1 MQVTSFLRQHAQAL
15 AGASLL
21 LGLGAAANATDT
33 YVGSTDTVTI
43 PSVAVGNYTLSNVTA
58 KVGGIVT
65 LPSGTAPN
73 GAYDTYDPATQQL
86 TSQSVLVG
94 STTYYNPVVTLTSP
108 VTIGGATG
116 ADTYANGQLTI
127 QRLQLGTTVYTGVVV
142 NVVPSDVVGIG
153 GGLPAST
160 ADSYSGGVLTLPVL
174 SAFGNIYTNVSLNVT
189 PSEVSVI
196 GSHFTGVLSTGFYT
210 NGTTQT
216 AGTAPGA
223 YGTYQGSGGGAA
235 NGSGGGYL
243 DSSPPANPS
252 YEYIYISDTLTNI
265 GGYSYQ
271 GVFVQP
277 GSGQVVGTGGFNALN
292 FSLGVNPEW
301 FSNAVAPNFVVLI
314 TSVVPG
320 VSTGPSGNPANC
332 NPVVGTVVT
341 ALSAN
346 SVAYNV
352 PLSSFTD
359 VRQNCGAAVTAAQ
372 ILAGNIFQVDFQAD
386 GGGSAISANGLT
398 SNANLTVPAG
408 TTAPANSPTALYPT
422 TISVAGGISFV
433 TANLPP
439 PPPPPATTNVLSTGF
454 LSTGKTQTSTSATG
468 SWAAYAGSAGSAANG
483 NGGGYIDT
491 QSLAPS
497 ASYEYE
503 YISDTLS
510 NIGAY
515 DYEGV
520 SVIASSSQS
529 VSMVGKNNLSATV
542 GVNPEWF
549 ANTAGANFVAEITVN
564 VAGVSAGSCNPEIWA
579 VVPATSSPAVP
590 YTIPLSTMA
599 IAQNCGNGAVT
610 LDQILAGNVVQ
621 VDFQA
626 DGGNSA
632 VTVNGIKSNANLTV
646 PTGATAPSNS
656 PTATY
661 PTSISVVGGVSFVD

>member
-216 AGTAPGA
+216 AGTTPGA

-292 FSLGVNPEW
+292 FSLGVNPASRRVRAAIRRTATRSSARW
-301 FSNAVAPNFVVLI
+301 SLHCRRTRLRTTCRCLHSRMSVRTAVPR
-314 TSVVPG
+314 S
-320 VSTGPSGNPANC
+320 
-332 NPVVGTVVT
+332 
-341 ALSAN
+341 
-346 SVAYNV
+346 
-352 PLSSFTD
+352 
-359 VRQNCGAAVTAAQ
+359 RRRR
-372 ILAGNIFQVDFQAD
+372 
-386 GGGSAISANGLT
+386 
-398 SNANLTVPAG
+398 
-408 TTAPANSPTALYPT
+408 
-422 TISVAGGISFV
+422 
-433 TANLPP
+433 
-439 PPPPPATTNVLSTGF
+439 
-454 LSTGKTQTSTSATG
+454 
-468 SWAAYAGSAGSAANG
+468 SW
-483 NGGGYIDT
+483 
-491 QSLAPS
+491 
-497 ASYEYE
+497 
-503 YISDTLS
+503 
-510 NIGAY
+510 
-515 DYEGV
+515 
-520 SVIASSSQS
+520 
-529 VSMVGKNNLSATV
+529 
-542 GVNPEWF
+542 
-549 ANTAGANFVAEITVN
+549 
-564 VAGVSAGSCNPEIWA
+564 
-579 VVPATSSPAVP
+579 PATSSRSTSRRMAAVRQ
-590 YTIPLSTMA
+590 SRR
-599 IAQNCGNGAVT
+599 
-610 LDQILAGNVVQ
+610 
-621 VDFQA
+621 
-626 DGGNSA
+626 
-632 VTVNGIKSNANLTV
+632 
-646 PTGATAPSNS
+646 TA
-656 PTATY
+656 
-661 PTSISVVGGVSFVD
+661 